1 MLHLQ
6 VQAFDLSI
14 SQDAWVLLLAG
25 ICGAL
30 GLAIKRRRKP

>member
-14 SQDAWVLLLAG
+14 SHDTWVLVLIG

-30 GLAIKRRRKP
+30 GIAIKRRRKP

>member
-14 SQDAWVLLLAG
+14 SRDAWVLLLVG

-30 GLAIKRRRKP
+30 GVAIKRSRKP